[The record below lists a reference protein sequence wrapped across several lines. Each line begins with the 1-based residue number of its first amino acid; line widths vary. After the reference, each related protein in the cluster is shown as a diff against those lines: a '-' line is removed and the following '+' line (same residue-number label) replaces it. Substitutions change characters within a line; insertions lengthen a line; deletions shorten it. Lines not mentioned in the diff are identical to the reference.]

1 MASPS
6 SHPVYAHEDAFD
18 EGFLAVG
25 SIHKLYY
32 SQYGKKD
39 GKPGKI
45 LISLKVPIIN
55 VVAVLF
61 LHGGPGGQTSK
72 SNTSY
77 FNPAVY
83 RVVLF
88 DQRGAGRSTPNAE
101 IRENTTQ
108 HILDDIEGLRKH
120 LDIPKWHCVFGGSWG
135 STLALLYAQ
144 EHPEL
149 VGSLIIRG
157 IFTVRKEELDWSR
170 NGAAQLFPDFF
181 QEFVNY
187 LPEEDRKD
195 PIAGYYKLL
204 TSPDIE
210 TRIAAAKTW
219 NTWDMSIGSL
229 LPNVEGLSKISDDR
243 WSLAHAV
250 LEAHYF
256 VHGAWLEEGQ
266 ILKKNNIDKIRHI
279 PSMIIIP
286 LSAVIC

>member
-1 MASPS
+1 MASS
-6 SHPVYAHEDAFD
+6 SSRPGYAHKDAFD

-25 SIHKLYY
+25 SIHNIYY

-39 GKPGKI
+39 GKPGR
-45 LISLKVPIIN
+45 LPSLRGVPLTN
-55 VVAVLF
+55 VALVLF

-101 IRENTTQ
+101 TRENTTQ
-108 HILDDIEGLRKH
+108 DILDDIEGLRKH
-120 LDIPKWHCVFGGSWG
+120 LDVTKWHCVFGGSWG

-157 IFTVRKEELDWSR
+157 IFTARQEELDWSR
-170 NGAAQLFPDFF
+170 SGAARLFPDLFR
-181 QEFVNY
+181 EFVNY

-204 TSPDIE
+204 MSPDRE
-210 TRIAAAKTW
+210 MRIAAAKSW

-229 LPNVEGLSKISDDR
+229 LPNVEGLSKINDDK

-256 VHGAWLEEGQ
+256 VHGAWLEDGQ
-266 ILKKNNIDKIRHI
+266 ILKENNINKIRHI
-279 PSMIIIP
+279 PSMVTIQFSTII
-286 LSAVIC
+286 C